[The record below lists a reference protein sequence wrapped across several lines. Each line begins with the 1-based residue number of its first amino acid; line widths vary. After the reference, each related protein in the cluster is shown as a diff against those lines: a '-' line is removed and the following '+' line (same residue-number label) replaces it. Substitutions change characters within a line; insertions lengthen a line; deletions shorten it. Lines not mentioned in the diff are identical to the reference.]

1 VVSRQPTRSEVVLAR
16 LHALPRLTVPA
27 IVLVLTIAGLLAP
40 PLIGVPCLIILAG
53 FLGWL
58 ASLAW
63 PKLDPPG
70 RLLRALIIGMLVGA
84 AIARAT
90 GALD

>member
-1 VVSRQPTRSEVVLAR
+1 VSPQPTRSQVLLAR

-40 PLIGVPCLIILAG
+40 PPIGVPCLIILAA

-58 ASLAW
+58 AWLAW
-63 PKLDPPG
+63 PRLDRGG
-70 RLLRALIIGMLVGA
+70 RLLRALVVGLLVGA

-90 GALD
+90 GALT

>member
-1 VVSRQPTRSEVVLAR
+1 MV
-16 LHALPRLTVPA
+16 
-27 IVLVLTIAGLLAP
+27 AGLLAP
-40 PLIGVPCLIILAG
+40 PPIGVACLVILAS

-63 PKLDPPG
+63 PKLDQVG
-70 RLLRALIIGMLVGA
+70 RLLRALVVGMLIGA